1 MAVDLETVTLISTY
15 RVGFLPPK
23 SGSLAAGEIYI
34 EIASP
39 DAPAA
44 PRLWL
49 GTPKYTEASGDIALV
64 IPANSAPIN
73 LAVPHV
79 YQEGAQ
85 MVCTMGEWV
94 GEPTE
99 YHYLWQLDG
108 ADAGIDD
115 ARYDIMDPDDVGK
128 TMTCVVSATNAN
140 GSADAPPSNGAV
152 VETPVQE
159 TSHAQEREREN

>member
-1 MAVDLETVTLISTY
+1 MAIDLETVTLMSTY

-23 SGSLAAGEIYI
+23 AGSLAAGELYI
-34 EIASP
+34 EVAPP
-39 DAPAA
+39 DAPAV
-44 PRLWL
+44 PRIWV
-49 GTPKYTEASGDIALV
+49 GTPTYTETSGDIALLL
-64 IPANSAPIN
+64 PANSPPIN
-73 LAVPHV
+73 LAVPAV

-115 ARYDIMDPDDVGK
+115 ARYDIADPDDVGK
-128 TMTCVVSATNAN
+128 TMTCTVSAVNAN
-140 GSADAPPSNGAV
+140 GSADAPRSHEAV
-152 VETPVQE
+152 VEAPAV
-159 TSHAQEREREN
+159 

>member
-1 MAVDLETVTLISTY
+1 MTVDLETVTLMSTY

-23 SGSLAAGEIYI
+23 AGSLAAGELYV
-34 EIASP
+34 EVAPP

-44 PRLWL
+44 PRIWV
-49 GTPKYTEASGDIALV
+49 GTPKYTETSGDIALML
-64 IPANSAPIN
+64 PANSAPIN

-115 ARYDIMDPDDVGK
+115 ARYDITDPDDVGK
-128 TMTCVVSATNAN
+128 TMTCTVSAVNAN
-140 GSADAPPSNGAV
+140 GSADAPKSNEAV
-152 VETPVQE
+152 VEAPAV
-159 TSHAQEREREN
+159 

>member
-1 MAVDLETVTLISTY
+1 MSVDLETVTLMSTY

-23 SGSLAAGEIYI
+23 AGSLAAGEIYV
-34 EIASP
+34 EVA
-39 DAPAA
+39 DPAA
-44 PRLWL
+44 PAPPRIWV
-49 GTPKYTEASGDIALV
+49 GTPKYTETSGDIALLL
-64 IPANSAPIN
+64 PANSAPIN

-99 YHYLWQLDG
+99 YHYLWQIDG

-115 ARYDIMDPDDVGK
+115 ARYDIMEPDDVNK
-128 TMTCVVSATNAN
+128 TMTCLVSAVNAN
-140 GSADAPPSNGAV
+140 GSADAPRSNEAIVEAPAV
-152 VETPVQE
+152 
-159 TSHAQEREREN
+159 